1 MESWWERAFLEFS
14 LPHWAKEHVIQGH
27 KTIFPLNQIILKSHF
42 IKIHEVLGFFF
53 LKKNKIKITI
63 CSVDILITRNLCSY
77 NLNCTKGKNY
87 DQVQIIAHSYMSVYG
102 KLTS

>member
-53 LKKNKIKITI
+53 FKKKQDKNNYLLSGHTDNKK
-63 CSVDILITRNLCSY
+63 S
-77 NLNCTKGKNY
+77 
-87 DQVQIIAHSYMSVYG
+87 M
-102 KLTS
+102 